1 MEIKKLLPEIK
12 KNVSLKNYT
21 SFKIGGRARYFYL
34 ADNKNDLVKAIEAAL
49 EKKAPFFILGKGSNV
64 LVSDKGYCGLVIKV
78 EAKKC
83 KIEGPKIIAEAGLDL
98 QKLVVKAKN
107 KNLKGLE
114 WAAGIPGS
122 LGGAIYGN
130 AGAFGRSM
138 KDVVKEVEVL
148 EIKNKR
154 AKIKTLTNKECG
166 FGYRRSVFKKNKKL
180 IILSAVLQL
189 KKGRKEEIEKK
200 IENYLKRR
208 RERHPLNFPSAGSIF
223 KNPKGISA
231 GELIEKCGL
240 KGKRIGNV
248 KFSEKHANFIVNLGK
263 GKAEEVKKIIAL
275 AKEKA
280 KKDFGIKLEEEIQYL
295 GVFHT

>member
-78 EAKKC
+78 ETKKC

-130 AGAFGRSM
+130 AGAFGGSM